1 MYEAE
6 ESLISCLLSDS
17 ESIEKVYTLEPQMFQ
32 SEVYGKVFYECKKAF
47 DEHTELTLAE
57 MKQKLQ
63 ANGIKDYEID
73 DALERALN
81 TSAMGFQAE
90 GYGKAILNHYKK
102 TCVDRILERS
112 LLKDAEIE
120 NQIDGLIDD
129 LEKLRGGD
137 VSSGKTV
144 ADLTKEYEDR
154 YFCEKN
160 NSLILLGEDGIDNL
174 TGGFQGG
181 DLVLLGARPSVGKS
195 ALATQW
201 AWQFAKQG
209 LRVGYYNCE
218 MQEAACFE
226 RFIAAK
232 TGISVTRVR
241 LAKAFNNDEE
251 ERYRRAVRELS
262 QQENIILFTGAKKIN
277 EIRNDQRK
285 YKFSIIIIDYL
296 QLLFVDDRYSGN
308 RAAEVQEL
316 SLGLKRIAMDY
327 KIPIIALTQLN
338 RASESRANKEP
349 QLFDLRESGS
359 LEQDASTVFFLWNKS
374 EEDTTQ
380 KGFKTAKSRAG
391 TLDRYDLIFDGAS
404 MSFRSEHGN
413 TPFDREVIHGEETD
427 KD

>member
-137 VSSGKTV
+137 VSNGKTV
-144 ADLTKEYEDR
+144 ADLTEEYEDR

-226 RFIAAK
+226 RFVAAK

-404 MSFRSEHGN
+404 MTFRSEHGN
-413 TPFDREVIHGEETD
+413 TPFD
-427 KD
+427 

>member
-47 DEHTELTLAE
+47 DKHTELTLAE
-57 MKQKLQ
+57 IKQKLQ

-102 TCVDRILERS
+102 TCVDRILGTS

-181 DLVLLGARPSVGKS
+181 DIVLIGARPGVGKS

-251 ERYRRAVRELS
+251 ERYRRAIRELS
-262 QQENIILFTGAKKIN
+262 QQENIVLFTGAKKIS

-308 RAAEVQEL
+308 RAAEVQGL

-413 TPFDREVIHGEETD
+413 TPFD
-427 KD
+427 